1 MTIAEYKSGDMV
13 EVLMNNPRNDN
24 KDEWRQAEV
33 IDKRTVYP
41 AHGSHHKPYP
51 ILIVRVLRT
60 YCTASPEYKWIDSN
74 IPVFVSNKLEFY
86 ERVND
91 EGVLYDKQIRL
102 KS

>member
-1 MTIAEYKSGDMV
+1 MTIAEYKSGDKV
-13 EVLMNNPRNDN
+13 EILINNPRNDN
-24 KDEWRQAEV
+24 KDEWRPAEV
-33 IDKRTVYP
+33 IDKRTIYP
-41 AHGSHHKPYP
+41 REKGGRPYP

-86 ERVND
+86 DRVND
-91 EGVLYDKQIRL
+91 EGVLYEGQIRL